1 MRAACCRVDITPVVG
16 TPLGGNVRED
26 NRSRGVH
33 DPLYANFLYLKEK
46 ESELLFIGLDIVG
59 VFGPFVQTI
68 KAKIHQRTGVLPQQI
83 VLFATHTHSGPD
95 VMESFKNDYDPLVVH
110 YLEELEKKLVGG
122 AVACLASTWEARLGV
137 GKGNEDSLSFNRRI
151 WMKDG
156 TLRMNWEG
164 LDPIEVDCPAGPIDP
179 DLFVISIQDVQQ
191 RIRCLVVNFTLHSAI
206 LVGKDWLISRDYID
220 GLTRALQQQF
230 GEDVVVL
237 FANGAEGNINH
248 INVRDPYQGRGFEE
262 AERIGS
268 RLATGVCEVIA
279 GIEYQTD
286 VELQAI
292 TKPIK
297 LPRRTITHEQVE
309 QAAALLERVN
319 GKIPSLLDG
328 VPEEAYAKEII
339 ALSKISEP
347 FVQTELQVVQLGNLA
362 MVSLPGE
369 FFVEFGLEIKMQSP
383 FSHTMIIG
391 LANDYIG
398 YVPTECAFKEGGY
411 EIKTARTS
419 QLLPEAGGLVEEKVM
434 QLLTQ
439 LKGGDCL

>member
-1 MRAACCRVDITPVVG
+1 MRAACYRVDITPVIG

-46 ESELLFIGLDIVG
+46 ETKLLFIGLDIVG
-59 VFGPFVQTI
+59 VFGSFVRKI
-68 KAKIHQRTGVLPQQI
+68 KSRIHQRTGILPQQI
-83 VLFATHTHSGPD
+83 VVFATHTHSGPD
-95 VMESFKNDYDPLVVH
+95 VMECFKDEYDPLVVH
-110 YLEELEKKLVGG
+110 YLEELERKLVDG
-122 AVACLASTWEARLGV
+122 AVACFGSTWEARVGV
-137 GKGNEDSLSFNRRI
+137 GKGNEDTLSFNRRI

-164 LDPIEVDCPAGPIDP
+164 LDPKEVDRPAGPIDP
-179 DLFVISIQDVQQ
+179 DLFVLSVQDPHQ
-191 RIRCLVVNFTLHSAI
+191 RIRCLFVNFTLHSAI

-220 GLTRALQQQF
+220 GLTRALQQRL

-248 INVRDPYQGRGFEE
+248 INVRDPDQGRGFEE
-262 AERIGS
+262 AERVGS
-268 RLATGVCEVIA
+268 RLAARVCKVIT
-279 GIEYQTD
+279 GIEYQTN

-292 TKPIK
+292 TEPIK
-297 LPRRTITHEQVE
+297 LPRRAITREQVE
-309 QAAALLERVN
+309 QATALLERVN

-339 ALSKISEP
+339 ALSKVSEP
-347 FVQTELQVVQLGNLA
+347 FIETELQVAQLGWLA

-369 FFVEFGLEIKMQSP
+369 FFVEYGLAIKKLSP

-398 YVPTECAFKEGGY
+398 YVPTERAFEEGGY

-419 QLLPEAGGLVEEKVM
+419 QLLPGAGILVEAKVM